1 MRKKASANNV
11 LRTWEQKKPRVKTAG
26 EVRFVKDRSG
36 DKGQWAYADTPPSER
51 GLTEANYK
59 YEYKARNAKVIADCL
74 RSTAAALGHSM
85 SAYQKFAKMKSP
97 LVSPDGLLGGKGFI
111 QRISDMRRQYM
122 NVIEA
127 LSAMTDT
134 LYDEVNGPHWKKVQ
148 KTKAKPGSKAKRD
161 QAEAKKMLE
170 QAEEIRED
178 PTEWAD
184 KELEEDLSEKNKKKS
199 D

>member
-1 MRKKASANNV
+1 MKKRASAQKV
-11 LRTWEQKKPRVKTAG
+11 LRKHIDRRVRVKTAG

-51 GLTEANYK
+51 GLTKANYR
-59 YEYKARNAKVIADCL
+59 YEYKARNVRIIADCL

-122 NVIEA
+122 NIIEA
-127 LSAMTDT
+127 LSSLTDT
-134 LYDEVNGPHWKKVQ
+134 LYDEVNGPHWAKLKKS
-148 KTKAKPGSKAKRD
+148 KAKPGSKAKKD
-161 QAEAKKMLE
+161 QAEARKMIE

-184 KELEEDLSEKNKKKS
+184 KELEEDLSDKELL
-199 D
+199 